1 MFCHIHR
8 LHELKGTDL
17 IIPAQMHIVVHLLS
31 SQSHHFITLILCM
44 FIQDPGSTI
53 TLCEEIWSKSMGS
66 QILLVFGQDHFPASI
81 VDVLIHTDFWAVQAA
96 SHHFDRADLLLKPRE
111 GVVVAW
117 FVQLEVPLVVN
128 VLKHHPGLS
137 SSDSHGLGADNPD
150 FTQIGF
156 NDRTKSMRVTG
167 GEPWVVF
174 EHINYK
180 GDFKLYKPG
189 DYNSLPGF
197 EEKISSVKVVR
208 GGLDGPEIRV
218 FEHIN
223 YKGDFKLYKPGDYNS
238 LPGFEEKISS
248 VKVVRGGLDGPEIR
262 VFEHINYKG
271 DFKLYKPGDYNS
283 LPGFEEKISS
293 VKVVRGGLDGP
304 EIRVYEHINYGGREV
319 ILTKNQENLGSHGLN
334 DQISS
339 HKVMIGAWILYE
351 HAQYQGN
358 KMVALAGEEV
368 DNYGHLGWNDKVSS
382 LQLM

>member
-1 MFCHIHR
+1 MASIELFSQR
-8 LHELKGTDL
+8 DLKG
-17 IIPAQMHIVVHLLS
+17 
-31 SQSHHFITLILCM
+31 
-44 FIQDPGSTI
+44 
-53 TLCEEIWSKSMGS
+53 
-66 QILLVFGQDHFPASI
+66 
-81 VDVLIHTDFWAVQAA
+81 
-96 SHHFDRADLLLKPRE
+96 
-111 GVVVAW
+111 
-117 FVQLEVPLVVN
+117 
-128 VLKHHPGLS
+128 
-137 SSDSHGLGADNPD
+137 DSVSVGADNPD

-167 GEPWVVF
+167 GEPWV
-174 EHINYK
+174 
-180 GDFKLYKPG
+180 
-189 DYNSLPGF
+189 
-197 EEKISSVKVVR
+197 
-208 GGLDGPEIRV
+208 
-218 FEHIN
+218 
-223 YKGDFKLYKPGDYNS
+223 
-238 LPGFEEKISS
+238 
-248 VKVVRGGLDGPEIR
+248 

-339 HKVMIGAWILYE
+339 HKVIGGAWILYE

>member
-1 MFCHIHR
+1 MASIELFSQR
-8 LHELKGTDL
+8 DLKG
-17 IIPAQMHIVVHLLS
+17 
-31 SQSHHFITLILCM
+31 
-44 FIQDPGSTI
+44 
-53 TLCEEIWSKSMGS
+53 
-66 QILLVFGQDHFPASI
+66 
-81 VDVLIHTDFWAVQAA
+81 
-96 SHHFDRADLLLKPRE
+96 
-111 GVVVAW
+111 
-117 FVQLEVPLVVN
+117 
-128 VLKHHPGLS
+128 
-137 SSDSHGLGADNPD
+137 DSVSVGADNPD

-197 EEKISSVKVVR
+197 
-208 GGLDGPEIRV
+208 
-218 FEHIN
+218 
-223 YKGDFKLYKPGDYNS
+223 
-238 LPGFEEKISS
+238 EKISS

-339 HKVMIGAWILYE
+339 HKVIGGAWILYE